1 MINNLKDTTDKVLIY
16 FSKDNIEITLKKYY
30 NNSTFLYV
38 IYSTSVIRYN
48 DDLELKDET
57 FFNDYIDAIE
67 SFENLQIK
75 NYERIY
81 LKILGVY

>member
-1 MINNLKDTTDKVLIY
+1 MINDLSDTSDKVLIY

-48 DDLELKDET
+48 NDLELKDES